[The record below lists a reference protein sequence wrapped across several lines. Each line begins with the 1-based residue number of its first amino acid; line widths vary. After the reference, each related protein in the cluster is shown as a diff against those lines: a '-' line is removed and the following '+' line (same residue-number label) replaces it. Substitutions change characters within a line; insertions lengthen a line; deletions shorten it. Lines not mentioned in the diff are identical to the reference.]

1 MANKEWLNEWKKST
15 LSLTTT
21 QAFNEQI
28 ECCMTSL
35 EISNLS
41 EQNQIKLPRVYSRPS
56 LQSQTKLS
64 ELKIYATGHI
74 WKEV

>member
-1 MANKEWLNEWKKST
+1 MNECKKST
-15 LSLTTT
+15 LSLTTM

-28 ECCMTSL
+28 KCCMTSL

-56 LQSQTKLS
+56 LLSQTKL
-64 ELKIYATGHI
+64 
-74 WKEV
+74 

>member
-1 MANKEWLNEWKKST
+1 MNEWKKST
-15 LSLTTT
+15 LSLTTM